1 MKRIFIVIYSL
12 VLLISCSNKSD
23 NQVQYGEIAPET
35 VYESADYAAPMA
47 MAKRSMSENSVMQ
60 DNSSEQKIIKT
71 ANLRYEVF
79 NMDSSLQLI
88 SETLVNFKGLVQNER
103 QYDQGNR
110 KYTSLTLR
118 IPAENFHPFIDALML
133 SKDIRKLEDKSI
145 SAQDV
150 TEQFVDI
157 ESRLATK
164 KQALS
169 RYREILQKAET
180 VKDIMTVEDKIRYLQ
195 EEIEAQEARL
205 KYLTHQVDMSEIR
218 INIYQVVPVSYIP
231 EKPESFGAKFLRSLD
246 GGLEGIAYV
255 FFWFIGFWPIWLL
268 IIVLIVII
276 KRIRKKKVQQ

>member
-1 MKRIFIVIYSL
+1 
-12 VLLISCSNKSD
+12 
-23 NQVQYGEIAPET
+23 
-35 VYESADYAAPMA
+35 
-47 MAKRSMSENSVMQ
+47 MQ
-60 DNSSEQKIIKT
+60 DNSDEQKIIKT

-88 SETLVNFKGLVQNER
+88 SETLANFKGLVQNER

-118 IPAENFHPFIDALML
+118 IPAKSFHPFIDALMN

-205 KYLTHQVDMSEIR
+205 KYLSHQVDMSEIR

-231 EKPESFGAKFLRSLD
+231 EKSEGFGAKFLRSLD
-246 GGLEGIAYV
+246 SGFEGISWV
-255 FFWFIGFWPIWLL
+255 FFWIVGFWPIWIIILAIIL
-268 IIVLIVII
+268 IF
-276 KRIRKKKVQQ
+276 RKKRKTKE